1 MLSEITHII
10 QEQAAVALYFKG
22 ARCSVCE
29 VLQPKIQELLSDH
42 FPKFSF
48 HSFLQNK
55 ETASLAAHYGVF
67 NAPTLLL
74 FLEGKEILRTGKN
87 TSIPQLR
94 SQLERSYEICFGEK

>member
-29 VLQPKIQELLSDH
+29 VIEPKIKELLSDH

-48 HSFLQNK
+48 HSFLQNE
-55 ETASLAAHYGVF
+55 ETAPIAAHFSVF

-74 FLEGKEILRTGKN
+74 FLEGKEVLRTGKN
-87 TSIPQLR
+87 TSISQLR
-94 SQLERSYEICFGEK
+94 SQLARPYEICFG